1 MELKTVVSMFFP
13 ALLAGAITAG
23 AQDSYP
29 SRPVQLVTTISAGMT
44 SDILA
49 RMFADKLT
57 QRLGQPVIVQNKP
70 GAGGTIATQA
80 VAGAA
85 PDGYTLLMIN
95 VGHSLNPFLYRNLP
109 YDGLRD
115 FAGVVLFAESPLVVL
130 VNPQLGVR
138 TLKEFIA
145 LAKQKPGTIYY
156 PSAGVGT
163 VTHLGGAYF
172 ASLAGI
178 DLVHV
183 PYKAMSAIIADLIS
197 GRVQAAFFPP
207 AMLSNFQGG
216 KLLALAVSS
225 TEPLREPVVLPTAR
239 EAANLDYVMSNW
251 SGIVAPAKTP
261 VPILER
267 LSRAIQ
273 EIAVEED
280 VKARY
285 KTLGLALR
293 IVALRDFDA
302 FMKADMERLG
312 PVVKASGATAN

>member
-138 TLKEFIA
+138 TL
-145 LAKQKPGTIYY
+145 
-156 PSAGVGT
+156 
-163 VTHLGGAYF
+163 
-172 ASLAGI
+172 
-178 DLVHV
+178 
-183 PYKAMSAIIADLIS
+183 
-197 GRVQAAFFPP
+197 
-207 AMLSNFQGG
+207 
-216 KLLALAVSS
+216 
-225 TEPLREPVVLPTAR
+225 
-239 EAANLDYVMSNW
+239 
-251 SGIVAPAKTP
+251 
-261 VPILER
+261 
-267 LSRAIQ
+267 
-273 EIAVEED
+273 
-280 VKARY
+280 
-285 KTLGLALR
+285 
-293 IVALRDFDA
+293 
-302 FMKADMERLG
+302 
-312 PVVKASGATAN
+312 

>member
-1 MELKTVVSMFFP
+1 MSVKALVSTCLP
-13 ALLAGAITAG
+13 ALLAGAIAAS
-23 AQDSYP
+23 AQDNYP

-70 GAGGTIATQA
+70 GAGGTIATQSVA
-80 VAGAA
+80 VAA

-115 FAGVVLFAESPLVVL
+115 FAGVVLFAESPLVVM
-130 VNPQLGVR
+130 VSSSLGVR

-145 LAKQKPGTIYY
+145 LAKEKPGSIYY
-156 PSAGVGT
+156 PSAGIGT

-178 DLVHV
+178 NLVHV
-183 PYKAMSAIIADLIS
+183 PYKTMSTIIADLLG

-207 AMLSNFQGG
+207 AMLSQFPEG
-216 KLLALAVSS
+216 KLLTLAVSS
-225 TEPLREPVVLPTAR
+225 AEPLREPLAVPTAR

-261 VPILER
+261 GPILER
-267 LSRAIQ
+267 LSRTVQ
-273 EIAVEED
+273 EIAAEED
-280 VKARY
+280 VKAKY
-285 KTLGLALR
+285 KTLGLTLR

-302 FMKADMERLG
+302 FMKSDMERLG